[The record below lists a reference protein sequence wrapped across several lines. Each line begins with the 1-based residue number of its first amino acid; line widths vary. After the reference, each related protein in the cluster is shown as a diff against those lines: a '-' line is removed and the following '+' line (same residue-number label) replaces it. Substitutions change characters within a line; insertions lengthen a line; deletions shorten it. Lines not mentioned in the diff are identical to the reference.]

1 MQEELMGVKEG
12 DILDLRKLLFT
23 ENRDYLIQCD
33 GNQLKAEQLAG
44 KIVFVAVDDVDNSFG
59 KEMLSDPLPRTNLED
74 HFEDVFSFMPWTAI
88 PFSDRTSR
96 KRMDTRF
103 GFRKGYCSDDMFI
116 IDSTGV
122 VLQTNALSCFKSY
135 GSLGYPFSSER
146 VKFLLSEWQAIAAQ
160 PTLEKLLSSPERDYV
175 ISNNGDK
182 VPIHTLED
190 KVVALYF
197 YADNKTTETN
207 RLTEELKMVY
217 KELAKR
223 EENFEVVLLYLYDTN
238 ETTGYRTEESFW
250 KTFKTMPWLALPYKD
265 PNLKKLKIIYKY
277 PKYYESSE
285 KEVSLLVI
293 IGPHGEFCE
302 PCGAEILSNYKLQG
316 YPFTREKALQL
327 ETEIIKKL
335 KLEMIWE
342 PKTIFSRKDGTH
354 VSSLIL
360 FMLCA

>member
-1 MQEELMGVKEG
+1 MVIPGKSNICSNINL
-12 DILDLRKLLFT
+12 LRVF
-23 ENRDYLIQCD
+23 IF
-33 GNQLKAEQLAG
+33 QLKAEQLAG
-44 KIVFVAVDDVDNSFG
+44 KVIVIYIMYLPLDDISDCKEWRKTEILKGVYNYLRPNKGFEIVFVAVDDVDNSFG

-182 VPIHTLED
+182 VWYAHLITLC
-190 KVVALYF
+190 
-197 YADNKTTETN
+197 DNGKINLSISTC
-207 RLTEELKMVY
+207 
-217 KELAKR
+217 
-223 EENFEVVLLYLYDTN
+223 FIC
-238 ETTGYRTEESFW
+238 
-250 KTFKTMPWLALPYKD
+250 TF
-265 PNLKKLKIIYKY
+265 
-277 PKYYESSE
+277 
-285 KEVSLLVI
+285 
-293 IGPHGEFCE
+293 G
-302 PCGAEILSNYKLQG
+302 
-316 YPFTREKALQL
+316 
-327 ETEIIKKL
+327 
-335 KLEMIWE
+335 
-342 PKTIFSRKDGTH
+342 
-354 VSSLIL
+354 
-360 FMLCA
+360 